1 MIITRN
7 FSGANITVQ
16 KINGDTVY
24 LENQIRDTTED
35 WFYWAFRV
43 DRANGR
49 TVKFQFNKKVRVGYY
64 GAAKSYDL
72 KTWEWT
78 GKWDDESSFTYTF
91 GENEDTVYF
100 AHCMVYS
107 PEMFDDFCGRCGIEK
122 KVLCKTKKG
131 RDVPYIEIGEGEEV
145 MFLTA
150 RHHACESTGNYV
162 LEGLIEQYLKN
173 PLPNI
178 RVICVPFVDFDG
190 VVDGDQGKA
199 RAPFDHNRDYPRD
212 GESIYAST
220 RRIREIANENKIRYA
235 FDFHAPWHF
244 TGENDTVFIVRN
256 SHEKLAE
263 IEKFGRLL
271 EAGITP
277 ESLPYKVEND
287 HAPDTT
293 WSKTTSPTFANYML
307 NSMGADLSFTLETTY
322 FKANDGVFSQKGAI
336 ELGRCFYKAIKGYN
350 NK

>member
-1 MIITRN
+1 MIINKN
-7 FSGANITVQ
+7 FPGANITVQ
-16 KINGDTVY
+16 RIDGDTVY
-24 LENQIRDTTED
+24 LENQLRDTTED

-49 TVKFQFNKKVRVGYY
+49 TIKFDFRKNVRVGYF

-78 GKWDDESSFTYTF
+78 GEWDNEQSFTYTF

-107 PEMFDDFCGRCGIEK
+107 SEMFDDFCEKHGITK
-122 KVLCKTKKG
+122 KVLCKSKKG
-131 RDVPYIEIGEGEEV
+131 RDIPYIEIGEGKEV

-162 LEGLIEQYLKN
+162 LEGLIEKYMEN
-173 PLPNI
+173 PLPDI
-178 RVICVPFVDFDG
+178 RIICVPFVDFDG

-199 RAPFDHNRDYPRD
+199 RAPYDHNRDYPRD
-212 GESIYAST
+212 GESIYSST
-220 RRIREIANENKIRYA
+220 RRIREIADENKIRYV

-244 TGENDTVFIVRN
+244 SGENDTVFIVRN
-256 SHEKLAE
+256 SHEKLPE
-263 IEKFGRLL
+263 FDKFSKYL
-271 EAGITP
+271 EESIT
-277 ESLPYKVEND
+277 EDALPYKKEND

-293 WSKTTSPTFANYML
+293 WNKTTSPTFANYML
-307 NSMGADLSFTLETTY
+307 NKAGADLAFTLETTY
-322 FKANDGVFSQKGAI
+322 FDAQGTRFSQDRAR
-336 ELGRCFYKAIKGYN
+336 ELGKCFFEAVRKYN